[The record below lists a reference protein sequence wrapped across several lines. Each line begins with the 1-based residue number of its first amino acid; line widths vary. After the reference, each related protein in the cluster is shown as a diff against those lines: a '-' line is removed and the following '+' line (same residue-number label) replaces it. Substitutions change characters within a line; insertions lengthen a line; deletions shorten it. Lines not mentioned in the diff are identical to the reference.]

1 MAIDLIRAST
11 QYLQVDSSPVTAV
24 PYSIGVFGNIDALE
38 SGSTLVSIVDLSETN
53 QYTALRAGNDALD
66 SRIHLFRRGG
76 GSEDNIL
83 TSTSYSAGV
92 WFSAMAVLAAVDD
105 AQVYLNAASEG
116 SGSTSITTTGLD
128 RVGVGRLVDNSP
140 GDEADGQIC
149 RVCIWN
155 VALNAFER
163 SAFNLGA
170 DPRRIRPGSLQRW
183 WEIFGLH
190 SPEIELMGSGDELT
204 LFNAPLQA
212 DHAPVSL
219 FTPKWAASV
228 PELGV
233 AAPVDGPETI
243 HFRSL
248 TAISVP

>member
-1 MAIDLIRAST
+1 MARDLIRAST
-11 QYLQVDSSPVTAV
+11 QYLQVDASPVTAV
-24 PYSIGVFGNIDALE
+24 PYSIGVYGNMDALQ
-38 SGSTLVSIVDLSETN
+38 SGSTLISIVDLSETN
-53 QYTALRAGNDALD
+53 QYTTLRAGNSGAD

-76 GSEDNIL
+76 AGEDDVR
-83 TSTSYSAGV
+83 TSTSYTAGD

-105 AQVYLNAASEG
+105 AKVYLNAAGEG
-116 SGSTSITTTGLD
+116 SDTTSITTTGLD
-128 RVGVGRLVDNSP
+128 RVAVGRLADSSP
-140 GDEADGQIC
+140 GDEADGHIC

-155 VALNAFER
+155 AALNSLERIAF
-163 SAFNLGA
+163 SAGA
-170 DPRRIRPGSLQRW
+170 DPRRIRPGSLLRW

-204 LFNAPLQA
+204 LFNAPLQS

-219 FTPKWAASV
+219 FTPKWAASI
-228 PELGV
+228 PLIA
-233 AAPVDGPETI
+233 AAPADGPETI

>member
-1 MAIDLIRAST
+1 MARDCIRAST
-11 QYLQVDSSPVTAV
+11 QYLQVDVSPVTAV
-24 PYSIGVFGNIDALE
+24 PYSIGVYGNIDALE

-53 QYTALRAGNDALD
+53 QYTSIRAGNSGTD
-66 SRIHLFRRGG
+66 SRVHLFRRGG
-76 GSEDNIL
+76 GGEEDVR
-83 TSTSYSAGV
+83 TSTSYSAGE
-92 WFSAMAVLAAVDD
+92 WFSAIAVLAAVDD
-105 AQVYLNAASEG
+105 AKIYLNAAGEG
-116 SGSTSITTTGLD
+116 SDTTSVTTTGLD

-140 GDEADGQIC
+140 GDEADGQLC
-149 RVCIWN
+149 RVCIWDGT
-155 VALNAFER
+155 LNSLERTAF
-163 SAFNLGA
+163 SLGA
-170 DPRRIRPGSLQRW
+170 DPRRILPGNLLRW

-204 LFNAPLQA
+204 LFNAPLQS

-228 PELGV
+228 PLLG
-233 AAPVDGPETI
+233 AAPADGPETI